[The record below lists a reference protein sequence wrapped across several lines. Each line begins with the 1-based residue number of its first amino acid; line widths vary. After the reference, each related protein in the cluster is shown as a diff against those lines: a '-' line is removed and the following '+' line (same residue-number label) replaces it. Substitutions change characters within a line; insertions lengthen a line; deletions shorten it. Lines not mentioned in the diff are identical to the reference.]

1 MYETLRWHPS
11 PARQRQVFDAGVAIL
26 ESLYKTQL
34 YRFSKSGNEHL
45 WYVSNVNF
53 FHGILLKTKEVGV
66 LEWFLLAAL
75 VVSGLVYEYR
85 MHSLTKKIG
94 ILENEYC
101 ALKSSLEREQGT

>member
-1 MYETLRWHPS
+1 M
-11 PARQRQVFDAGVAIL
+11 
-26 ESLYKTQL
+26 
-34 YRFSKSGNEHL
+34 
-45 WYVSNVNF
+45 
-53 FHGILLKTKEVGV
+53 

-101 ALKSSLEREQGT
+101 ALKSSLEREQGDLKISLSSIERSIESLEDKVDRIKNEDIHDIKDDISFLKYWLKNVGKIATSTRDKLNPSMDD

>member
-1 MYETLRWHPS
+1 MLALQPRYSNYTLS
-11 PARQRQVFDAGVAIL
+11 
-26 ESLYKTQL
+26 S
-34 YRFSKSGNEHL
+34 
-45 WYVSNVNF
+45 
-53 FHGILLKTKEVGV
+53 GILHKTKEVGV

-101 ALKSSLEREQGT
+101 ALKSLLEREQAAR

>member
-1 MYETLRWHPS
+1 M
-11 PARQRQVFDAGVAIL
+11 
-26 ESLYKTQL
+26 
-34 YRFSKSGNEHL
+34 
-45 WYVSNVNF
+45 
-53 FHGILLKTKEVGV
+53 

-101 ALKSSLEREQGT
+101 ALKSSLEREQGDLKISLSSIERSIESLEDKVDRIKNEDIHDIKDDISEPVQDSV

>member
-1 MYETLRWHPS
+1 M
-11 PARQRQVFDAGVAIL
+11 
-26 ESLYKTQL
+26 
-34 YRFSKSGNEHL
+34 
-45 WYVSNVNF
+45 
-53 FHGILLKTKEVGV
+53 

-101 ALKSSLEREQGT
+101 ALKSSLEREQGDLKVSLSSIERSIESLEDKVDRIKNEDIHDIKDDISFLKSWLKNVGKIATSTRGKLNPSMDD